1 MRFNYNKFIIRARDS
16 EIYLDIFRH
25 FTSFNINWNNLRT
38 IAVTKNNSMIKSSAV
53 GRAFGPA
60 ISYLHRV
67 PLRILH

>member
-38 IAVTKNNSMIKSSAV
+38 IAVTKNT
-53 GRAFGPA
+53 R
-60 ISYLHRV
+60 
-67 PLRILH
+67 